1 MIERERFFYEHAG
14 YSFDPKTETAEDGR
28 ARAARQLA
36 AAETWAERVGVEYRW
51 EDDWGIGSH
60 REFFGEGSAYEDR
73 EPETCEA
80 VVAYLSGRA
89 VGSLG
94 CIDDADAN
102 YRRLIEAEIAS
113 EAMFAELN
121 GPTLEAVR

>member
-60 REFFGEGSAYEDR
+60 RE
-73 EPETCEA
+73 PETCEA